1 MKLHAGIDLHSNNS
15 VVCVIDEQDRVV
27 AEKRLPNEIEGI
39 VVLLAAFKRAL
50 VGVVVESTF
59 NWYWLVDGLMAAGF
73 RVHLAHPA
81 AIVQY
86 EGLKRTGDAH
96 DARWLAHLLRL
107 KILRE
112 GYIYPRQARGVRD
125 LMRRRMQLVQSRSTQ
140 LLAMQ
145 TQLMRSTGR
154 SLSSAQLKGR
164 QAAAQLQGLVDD
176 ANVASA
182 LRANLAVAQAL
193 SGEIERLEREIL
205 AQVRL
210 AAQFE
215 PLLSVPGIG
224 KILGLCIMLETGEIE
239 RFAKVGNFASYARC
253 VDSERVSNGKKKG
266 EGNAKCGN
274 RYLAWAFVEA
284 AHFAVRYNARIKRFY
299 ERKAAKTNPM
309 VAIKAVA
316 HKLARA
322 AYHVMRT
329 HERFEEARAFA

>member
-1 MKLHAGIDLHSNNS
+1 MKLYAGIDLHSNNS

-125 LMRRRMQLVQSRSTQ
+125 LMRRRMQLVQSRSRQ

-154 SLSSAQLKGR
+154 SLSSAQLKGT

>member
-1 MKLHAGIDLHSNNS
+1 MKLYAGIDLHSNNS
-15 VVCVIDEQDRVV
+15 VVSVIDEQDRVV

-154 SLSSAQLKGR
+154 SLSSAQLKGT
-164 QAAAQLQGLVDD
+164 QAAAQLEGLVDD